1 MLRDTLK
8 QKIDQLNEDQLQRIA
23 EFIAVVKR
31 QTQSNQFTSVP
42 LWKSATPTER
52 AQDFRTWVEQLP
64 KTNLSLPDEACDR
77 ASIYE

>member
-23 EFIAVVKR
+23 EFITVVKR
-31 QTQSNQFTSVP
+31 QTPSDESTHVP
-42 LWKSATPTER
+42 FWQSATPTER

-64 KTNLSLPDEACDR
+64 KTDLSLPDEACDR